1 MSLKLSY
8 NFSTIRI
15 AARLVERSRRH
26 SAPKTVID
34 SFDSLGYLAKI
45 APRHHVAPGC
55 PQRMSAMSETINVP
69 AVMADA
75 SAVTRIKS
83 EIDISDRSRIVT
95 FGDRAQRSVV
105 EFADRILAQTQNR
118 ELGTTGKLL
127 SDILAKARG
136 LDPATLKD
144 SNFLTRLFT
153 SVESRLRRFSEQF
166 GDVASQID
174 RICVELDRNKEILRR
189 DIAVLDELHEQTKT
203 SLGDLDSHIAAGK
216 SFAEDFR
223 GHKLVEL
230 EQAAKA
236 TGAGSDTLLAAQTY
250 QDAAQALDRLEKR
263 IFYLQQARQIGIQ
276 QLPQIRIVQSGDETL
291 IENLQATTELTIPVW
306 KQKMILLLGL
316 SRQQSAL
323 ALQKTVTD
331 ATNEM
336 MRQASEMMKTQ
347 AIEIEK
353 QSQRG
358 IVDIETLEKT
368 NRDLVDTISGVLNV
382 QDQGRKKRA
391 EIEQR
396 MAQLTDELKSALS
409 KSPA

>member
-1 MSLKLSY
+1 M
-8 NFSTIRI
+8 N
-15 AARLVERSRRH
+15 
-26 SAPKTVID
+26 
-34 SFDSLGYLAKI
+34 
-45 APRHHVAPGC
+45 
-55 PQRMSAMSETINVP
+55 AMSETVNLP

-118 ELGTTGKLL
+118 DLGTTGELL

-136 LDPATLKD
+136 LDPAKLKD
-144 SNFLTRLFT
+144 GGFITRLFS
-153 SVESRLRRFSEQF
+153 SVETRLRRFSEQF

-174 RICVELDRNKEILRR
+174 RVCVELDRNKETLRR
-189 DIAVLDELHEQTKT
+189 DIAVLDELHEQTKS
-203 SLGDLDSHIAAGK
+203 SLSDLDSHIAAGK
-216 SFAEDFR
+216 SFAEEFR
-223 GHKLVEL
+223 SHRLVEL

-236 TGAGSDTLLAAQTY
+236 PAQGSDALMAAQAY

-316 SRQQSAL
+316 NRQQSAL

-347 AIEIEK
+347 AIEIEQ

-358 IVDIETLEKT
+358 IIDIETLEQT
-368 NRDLVDTISGVLNV
+368 NRDLVDTISSVFNV
-382 QDQGRKKRA
+382 QQQGRQKRA

-396 MAQLTDELKSALS
+396 MAQLTDQLKSALS
-409 KSPA
+409 KSPT

>member
-69 AVMADA
+69 AVMADV

-118 ELGTTGKLL
+118 ELGTGKLL

-174 RICVELDRNKEILRR
+174 RICVELDRNKETLRR

-236 TGAGSDTLLAAQTY
+236 TDAGSDTLLAAQTY

-336 MRQASEMMKTQ
+336 MKQASEMMKTQ

>member
-1 MSLKLSY
+1 
-8 NFSTIRI
+8 
-15 AARLVERSRRH
+15 
-26 SAPKTVID
+26 
-34 SFDSLGYLAKI
+34 
-45 APRHHVAPGC
+45 
-55 PQRMSAMSETINVP
+55 MSETIGVP
-69 AVMADA
+69 ALAADA
-75 SAVTRIKS
+75 SAVARIKT

-95 FGDRAQRSVV
+95 FGERAQRSVV

-144 SNFLTRLFT
+144 SGFLSRLF
-153 SVESRLRRFSEQF
+153 SSAEAKLRRFTEQF

-174 RICVELDRNKEILRR
+174 RVCVDLDRNKEVLRR
-189 DIAVLDELHEQTKT
+189 DIALLDDLYEQTKVAI
-203 SLGDLDSHIAAGK
+203 GALDAHIAAGK
-216 SFAEDFR
+216 AFVGEFR
-223 GHKLVEL
+223 GGKLVEL

-236 TGAGSDTLLAAQTY
+236 QSAGGDAMLAAQTY
-250 QDAAQALDRLEKR
+250 QDAVQALDRLEKR

-316 SRQQSAL
+316 NRQKSAL
-323 ALQKTVTD
+323 ELQKTVTD

-358 IVDIETLEKT
+358 IVDIQTLEKT
-368 NRDLVDTISGVLNV
+368 NRDLIDTISGVLNV
-382 QDQGRKKRA
+382 QEQGRTKRA

-396 MAQLTDELKSALS
+396 MAQLTDELRSAVTKAS
-409 KSPA
+409 A

>member
-1 MSLKLSY
+1 M
-8 NFSTIRI
+8 IRGI
-15 AARLVERSRRH
+15 
-26 SAPKTVID
+26 
-34 SFDSLGYLAKI
+34 
-45 APRHHVAPGC
+45 HVDGQAGGIGVT
-55 PQRMSAMSETINVP
+55 ETINVP
-69 AVMADA
+69 AVQADA
-75 SAVTRIKS
+75 SAVARIKT

-127 SDILAKARG
+127 SDILGKARG

-144 SNFLTRLFT
+144 AGFFERLF
-153 SVESRLRRFSEQF
+153 SSAQARIARFSEQF

-174 RICVELDRNKEILRR
+174 RVCVELDRNKEVLRR
-189 DIAVLDELHEQTKT
+189 DIALLDDLYEQTREA
-203 SLGDLDSHIAAGK
+203 LGGLESHITAGK
-216 SFAEDFR
+216 SFAEEFR
-223 GHKLVEL
+223 RGKLAEL
-230 EQAAKA
+230 EQTAKA
-236 TGAGSDTLLAAQTY
+236 QTNGSSDAMLAAQTY
-250 QDAAQALDRLEKR
+250 QDAVQALDRLEKR

-316 SRQQSAL
+316 NRQKSAL
-323 ALQKTVTD
+323 ELQKTVTD

-368 NRDLVDTISGVLNV
+368 NRDLIDTISGVLTV
-382 QDQGRKKRA
+382 QQEGRTKRA

-396 MAQLTDELKSALS
+396 MAQLTDELKSAMS
-409 KSPA
+409 KTP

>member
-1 MSLKLSY
+1 
-8 NFSTIRI
+8 
-15 AARLVERSRRH
+15 
-26 SAPKTVID
+26 
-34 SFDSLGYLAKI
+34 
-45 APRHHVAPGC
+45 
-55 PQRMSAMSETINVP
+55 MSETIGVP
-69 AVMADA
+69 ALAADA
-75 SAVTRIKS
+75 SAVARIKT
-83 EIDISDRSRIVT
+83 EIDMSDRSRIVT
-95 FGDRAQRSVV
+95 FGERAQRSVV

-144 SNFLTRLFT
+144 SGFLSRLF
-153 SVESRLRRFSEQF
+153 SSAEAKLRRFTEQF

-174 RICVELDRNKEILRR
+174 RVCVDLDRNKEVLRR
-189 DIAVLDELHEQTKT
+189 DIALLDDLYEQTKVAI
-203 SLGDLDSHIAAGK
+203 GALDAHIAAGK
-216 SFAEDFR
+216 AFVGEFR
-223 GHKLVEL
+223 GGKLVEL

-236 TGAGSDTLLAAQTY
+236 QSAGGDAMLAAQTY
-250 QDAAQALDRLEKR
+250 QDAVQALDRLEKR

-316 SRQQSAL
+316 NRQKSAL
-323 ALQKTVTD
+323 ELQKTVTD

-358 IVDIETLEKT
+358 IVDIQTLEKT
-368 NRDLVDTISGVLNV
+368 NRDLIDTISGVLNV
-382 QDQGRKKRA
+382 QEQGRTKRA

-396 MAQLTDELKSALS
+396 MAQLTDELRSAVTKAS
-409 KSPA
+409 A